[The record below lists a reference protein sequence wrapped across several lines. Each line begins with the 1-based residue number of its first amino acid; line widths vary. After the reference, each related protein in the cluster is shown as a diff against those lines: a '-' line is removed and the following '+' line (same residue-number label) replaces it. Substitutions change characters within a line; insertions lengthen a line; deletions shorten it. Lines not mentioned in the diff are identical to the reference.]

1 MDASIGS
8 SSRLRTLR
16 AVIVVNRFRAGP
28 DFGSRLQPVL
38 DVLRTKSGFRD
49 AEVGRNLD
57 EPDLWVLVTRWE
69 NVGSYRRALGGF
81 ESKMVVVPLLS
92 EAIDE
97 PSAYA
102 DPDTV
107 GENRPRSL

>member
-1 MDASIGS
+1 M
-8 SSRLRTLR
+8 
-16 AVIVVNRFRAGP
+16 VVNRFRGGP
-28 DFGSRLQPVL
+28 EFCRRLQPVL
-38 DVLRTKSGFRD
+38 DVLRTKPGFLD
-49 AEVGRNLD
+49 AEVGQNLD
-57 EPDLWVLVTRWE
+57 EPELWVLVTRWQ
-69 NVGSYRRALGGF
+69 NVGSYRRALGGL

-102 DPDTV
+102 DPEVV

>member
-1 MDASIGS
+1 M
-8 SSRLRTLR
+8 
-16 AVIVVNRFRAGP
+16 VVNRFRGGA
-28 DFGSRLQPVL
+28 DFGHRLEPV
-38 DVLRTKSGFRD
+38 VEILRGKPGFKD
-49 AEVGRNLD
+49 AEVGQNLD

-69 NVGSYRRALGGF
+69 NVGSYRRALGGL

-102 DPDTV
+102 APETV
-107 GENRPRSL
+107 GENIPRSHES

>member
-1 MDASIGS
+1 M
-8 SSRLRTLR
+8 
-16 AVIVVNRFRAGP
+16 VVNRFRGGP
-28 DFGSRLQPVL
+28 EFGRRLQPVL
-38 DVLRTKSGFRD
+38 DVLRTKPGFLD
-49 AEVGRNLD
+49 AEVGQNLD
-57 EPDLWVLVTRWE
+57 EPELWVLVTRWQ
-69 NVGSYRRALGGF
+69 NVGSYRRALGGI

-102 DPDTV
+102 DPEVV

>member
-1 MDASIGS
+1 M
-8 SSRLRTLR
+8 
-16 AVIVVNRFRAGP
+16 VVNRFRGGR
-28 DFGSRLQPVL
+28 DFGQRLQPVL
-38 DVLRTKSGFRD
+38 DVLGAKPGFRD
-49 AEVGRNLD
+49 AEVGQNLD

-69 NVGSYRRALGGF
+69 NVGSYRRALGGI

-102 DPDTV
+102 DPETV